1 MKKMMIV
8 IGLLG
13 LVTLGFVV
21 GRYTTRNQGMDEYEL
36 TEVQHVE
43 LLSYEVQDLEDS
55 FEGSEDLALFLELH
69 GLLVEKHHILVEKH
83 QTLQASRI
91 AVQEARLAFKELHVR
106 LSVQDGTTLWKNY
119 NELLDI
125 KNTFT
130 ATQGQAYQRL
140 VDLKGQY
147 NIENIALIIQTY
159 QEVLAVF
166 NQREILLDQAIQV
179 FNESLII
186 YQNYTHM

>member
-21 GRYTTRNQGMDEYEL
+21 GRYTTRNQGMSEYEL